1 MCLTCLFHLCKSA
14 PIHRDLTVSLNSL
27 GDEVSALVQL
37 KQTWRQTIE
46 QGLLLHL
53 AEAAE

>member
-1 MCLTCLFHLCKSA
+1 MSFYSYKSV
-14 PIHRDLTVSLNSL
+14 PIHGDLTVSLNSL
-27 GDEVSALVQL
+27 GDEVSVLVQL
-37 KQTWRQTIE
+37 KQTWYQTID